1 MWFVILIISVFV
13 IAFIYEL
20 IRQSRSKS
28 FQLDKNLKDIDLK
41 LSYIK
46 VQNRDW
52 EEKFNTLISYVDK
65 GREFEKSG
73 DIDNAILEYERAVA
87 YGARNLQINNYYQSV
102 RRLLVL
108 YRKKKDFKNELSLI
122 ERMLKE
128 DISNKDKDELNY
140 RKGRVLTITKQK

>member
-87 YGARNLQINNYYQSV
+87 YGARNLQINNYYQSG